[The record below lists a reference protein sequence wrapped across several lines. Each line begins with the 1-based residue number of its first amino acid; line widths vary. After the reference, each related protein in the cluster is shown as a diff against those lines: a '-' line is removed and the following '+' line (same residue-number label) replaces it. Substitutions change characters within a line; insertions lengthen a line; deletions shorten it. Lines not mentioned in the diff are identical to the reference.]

1 MIQNHG
7 PGESSRASAV
17 IDMDALRRVRTAS
30 SGIYGYNRLG
40 TLRTEIYRTVY
51 AETVFYPSNS
61 FADKP
66 MSSKKQIR
74 ENIEETVN
82 RKIKEG
88 IFYPPKINSL
98 KV

>member
-1 MIQNHG
+1 
-7 PGESSRASAV
+7 
-17 IDMDALRRVRTAS
+17 
-30 SGIYGYNRLG
+30 
-40 TLRTEIYRTVY
+40 
-51 AETVFYPSNS
+51 
-61 FADKP
+61 